1 MTVLR
6 GFGRSV
12 GLSALLAL
20 SLPAHAL
27 FADDEARKAI
37 IELRNRVTQLEEA
50 QKKLASSQELQDQ
63 LAQLRRS
70 LAELANQNELLRGE
84 IARLRGSNEQLG
96 KDFADTQRRLADQL
110 ASFDGRLKPL
120 EPQTV
125 QLDGKSF
132 KVEPEE
138 QRQYEAAMGLLR
150 RGEFDAAGS
159 AYQAF
164 LKRFSASGYADSVRF
179 WLGNAQYGQRQCKEA
194 IASFRAF
201 LAAAAGHP
209 RSAEALLAIANC
221 QIESKDAKA
230 ARRTLDELI
239 KAHPGT
245 EAAQAAKERLAGL
258 K

>member
-1 MTVLR
+1 MRQALR
-6 GFGRSV
+6 VSA
-12 GLSALLAL
+12 LTALLAL
-20 SLPAHAL
+20 TAPAHAL
-27 FADDEARKAI
+27 FADDEARRAI

-50 QKKLASSQELQDQ
+50 SKKLASSQEMQDQ
-63 LAQLRRS
+63 LALLRRS

-84 IARLRGSNEQLG
+84 IARLRGANEQLS
-96 KDFADTQRRLADQL
+96 KDFADTQRRLGDQL

-120 EPQTV
+120 EPQLI

-150 RGEFDAAGS
+150 RGEFDEAGA

-179 WLGNAQYGQRQCKEA
+179 WLGNAQYGQRQYREA

-201 LAAAAGHP
+201 IAAAPQHP
-209 RSAEALLAIANC
+209 RVAEAMLAIGNC
-221 QIESKDAKA
+221 QIEMKDAKA

-239 KAHPGT
+239 KAHPAS
-245 EAAQAAKERLAGL
+245 EAAQAAKERLVGL

>member
-1 MTVLR
+1 MGVA
-6 GFGRSV
+6 GRAAA
-12 GLSALLAL
+12 LAMAALLAA
-20 SLPAHAL
+20 PAHAL

-37 IELRNRVTQLEEA
+37 IELRARVAQLEEA

-70 LAELANQNELLRGE
+70 LGELANQNELLRAE
-84 IARLRGSNEQLG
+84 LAKQRGSSEQLTR
-96 KDFADTQRRLADQL
+96 DFAETQRRLNDQL
-110 ASFDGRLKPL
+110 AAFDGRLKPL

-125 QLDGKSF
+125 QVDGKSF

-150 RGEFDAAGS
+150 RGEFDAAGT

-164 LKRFSASGYADSVRF
+164 LKRFAASGYADSVRF
-179 WLGNAQYGQRQCKEA
+179 WLGNAQYGQRQYREA

-201 LAAAAGHP
+201 IAAAPDSP
-209 RSAEALLAIANC
+209 RVPEALLAIGNC
-221 QIESKDAKA
+221 QLEMKDPKA
-230 ARRTLDELI
+230 ARRTLDELVR
-239 KAHPGT
+239 KHPGT
-245 EAAQAAKERLAGL
+245 EAAQAARERLASL

>member
-1 MTVLR
+1 MRQALR
-6 GFGRSV
+6 VSA
-12 GLSALLAL
+12 LTALLAL
-20 SLPAHAL
+20 TAPAHAL

-37 IELRNRVTQLEEA
+37 IDLRATVAQLEEA
-50 QKKLASSQELQDQ
+50 QKKLASSQDMQDP
-63 LAQLRRS
+63 LATLRRS

-84 IARLRGSNEQLG
+84 IARLRGANEQLG
-96 KDFADTQRRLADQL
+96 KDFADTQRRLGDQL

-120 EPQTV
+120 EPQIV

-150 RGEFDAAGS
+150 RGDFDEAAS

-164 LKRFSASGYADSVRF
+164 LRRFSVSGYGDSVRF
-179 WLGNAQYGQRQCKEA
+179 WLGNAQYGQRQYKEA

-201 LAAAAGHP
+201 LSAAPQHP
-209 RSAEALLAIANC
+209 RAAEALLAIGNC
-221 QIESKDAKA
+221 QIEMKDTRG
-230 ARRTLDELI
+230 ARRTLDELM